1 MFSRNNLIFFH
12 SDDELPSTA
21 ETEEEVGSSVSHT
34 APTTA
39 GQPVF
44 WKRKLTIVTSSK
56 ELNDVIKDAVKN
68 TALLG
73 LSLNLRETGTC
84 YSKGETP
91 NVKCKPEEVKIKQ
104 EAG

>member
-44 WKRKLTIVTSSK
+44 WKGKLTIVTSSK
-56 ELNDVIKDAVKN
+56 ELTDVIKDAVKMQRKMSAPS
-68 TALLG
+68 ALLG

-84 YSKGETP
+84 LRGDAQ
-91 NVKCKPEEVKIKQ
+91 C
-104 EAG
+104 

>member
-21 ETEEEVGSSVSHT
+21 ETEEEVGCSVSHT

-68 TALLG
+68 TKGDVCPFCTLRFVLKSERNRHMLKG
-73 LSLNLRETGTC
+73 RRPMLNANQKRL
-84 YSKGETP
+84 
-91 NVKCKPEEVKIKQ
+91 
-104 EAG
+104 